1 MSNSNSSLIPVKD
14 IMSKVLIFVN
24 PDTTVHQVSK
34 MMNEGG
40 ISAIFIK
47 EQEKFVGIL
56 TDRDFATKVAVNK
69 LSFDTPVKKI
79 MSSPLITVEHNES
92 IHVAAKLMG
101 NKKIRKLAV
110 TDNGKIVGI
119 LRAID
124 FVKYLEK

>member
-79 MSSPLITVEHNES
+79 MSSPLITVEHDEP